1 MKWLKRGLIALM
13 LIGTFLVIVIDD
25 PNAGLTRQSIHFN
38 AGDNQ
43 LAGELILPLGSESPN
58 QCVVFV
64 HGSGDVPT
72 DAFGYY
78 LPLWRVLAAN
88 GWCALSWDKPGL
100 GESSGDWRSQS
111 MQDRAD
117 EVAAAIRYLRQT
129 LGLKDGKL
137 GLMGFSQAG
146 WVIPKVAHQV
156 ENIDFLIS
164 VGGAVNWM
172 AQSEY
177 SGHQR
182 RLAAGY
188 SESAIAEE
196 QAAEATVDALI
207 QSGASYQQ
215 YLNHVKQDEKAPMS
229 EAFWQF
235 VQRNWASDVTADL
248 IDLDVPTLALFGA
261 RDAYV
266 DSDKT
271 ASTYHQLLANAPLPF
286 YHVHVF
292 EKADHSLLRTDN
304 IANAHSERHRWLTL
318 ARVWWQGEAAF
329 ADGVMPCL
337 TSWLA
342 QFESGRPTQT
352 NICAPEQLSD
362 VKPVLNADTTQ
373 G

>member
-13 LIGTFLVIVIDD
+13 LIGVFVVIAMDD
-25 PNAGLTRQSIHFN
+25 PNAGLYRQAIQFN

-43 LAGELILPLGSESPN
+43 LTGELILPESTETPH

-64 HGSGDVPT
+64 HGSGDVPI

-88 GWCALSWDKPGL
+88 GWCAMSWHKPGV
-100 GESSGDWRSQS
+100 GDSSGDWRSQS

-156 ENIDFLIS
+156 EDIDFLIS

-177 SGHQR
+177 SGRQR
-182 RLAAGY
+182 RLATGY
-188 SESAIAEE
+188 SESESATE
-196 QAAEATVDALI
+196 QAAEAKVDALI
-207 QSGASYQQ
+207 QSDASYQQ
-215 YLNHVKQDEKAPMS
+215 YLDHVNPDENAPMS

-235 VQRNWASDVTADL
+235 VQLNWASDVTNDL
-248 IDLDVPTLALFGA
+248 IDLDVPMLALFGA
-261 RDAYV
+261 QDAYV

-271 ASTYHQLLANAPLPF
+271 ASTYHQRLANAPLPF
-286 YHVHVF
+286 YHVRVF
-292 EKADHSLLRTDN
+292 EHADHSLLRTDN

-318 ARVWWQGEAAF
+318 ARIWWQGDAAF

-337 TSWLA
+337 TAWLA
-342 QFESGRPTQT
+342 QFESGQPRPTTICVPELNT
-352 NICAPEQLSD
+352 N
-362 VKPVLNADTTQ
+362 TTP

>member
-1 MKWLKRGLIALM
+1 MGGGGKGMKWLKRGLIALV
-13 LIGTFLVIVIDD
+13 LIGAFVVIAMDD
-25 PNAGLTRQSIHFN
+25 PYAGLDRQSIQFN

-43 LAGELILPLGSESPN
+43 LAGELILPSGTKTPH

-88 GWCALSWDKPGL
+88 GWCAMSWHKPGV
-100 GESSGDWRSQS
+100 GDSSGDWQSQS

-156 ENIDFLIS
+156 EDIDFLIS

-177 SGHQR
+177 SGRQR

-188 SESAIAEE
+188 SESAIAAE
-196 QAAEATVDALI
+196 QAAEAKVDALI
-207 QSGASYQQ
+207 QSGASYQN
-215 YLNHVKQDEKAPMS
+215 YLDQVNQNKKAPMS

-235 VQRNWASDVTADL
+235 VKRNWASDATNDL
-248 IDLDVPTLALFGA
+248 IDLDVPMLALFGA

-271 ASTYHQLLANAPLPF
+271 ASTYHQRLANAPLPF
-286 YHVHVF
+286 YHVRVF
-292 EKADHSLLRTDN
+292 EHADHSLLRTDN

-318 ARVWWQGEAAF
+318 ARIWWQGDAAF

-342 QFESGRPTQT
+342 QFESGWPMQT
-352 NICAPEQLSD
+352 NICSPE
-362 VKPVLNADTTQ
+362 LNADTT
-373 G
+373 